1 MSPRKLSLLTALV
14 TGLLVSTGQFLA
26 RQERQQEA
34 AGLRAENELLRL
46 KISQQHQVQLS
57 QAEPSGPRIKTGPVI
72 EGSQPAG
79 ALIDAAEEVPSRL
92 SQLLKPTYRN
102 AGQATP
108 VAALQTLAWA
118 CDRGDMEMMEKLQ
131 VFDPA
136 AREKAMQHFP
146 AMPPEIRAQW
156 ATPEALSAA
165 LYISDG
171 MQHPYPGAAVLEQ
184 AEFETISPTR
194 VRLHLPGANG
204 NGYEF
209 QLTAE
214 GWKVAVTM
222 AVVDDYLRQS
232 ANRASKP

>member
-1 MSPRKLSLLTALV
+1 MSPPKLSLLTAFA
-14 TGLLVSTGQFLA
+14 TGLLVSSGQFFV
-26 RQERQQEA
+26 RQNRQQEA
-34 AGLRAENELLRL
+34 TRLRAENGQLRS
-46 KISQQHQVQLS
+46 KISRLHQEHEPLRPT
-57 QAEPSGPRIKTGPVI
+57 APSGHKATIDPATEGGPPSRVLVD
-72 EGSQPAG
+72 G
-79 ALIDAAEEVPSRL
+79 AEEVPSKL
-92 SQLLKPTYRN
+92 SPLSKPTYRN

-118 CDRGDMEMMEKLQ
+118 CDRADMEMMEKLQ

-136 AREKAMQHFP
+136 AREKTMQHFP
-146 AMPPEIRAQW
+146 ALPPEIRAKW
-156 ATPEALSAA
+156 ATPEAMSAA

-171 MQHPYPGAAVLEQ
+171 MHRPYPGAAVLEQ

-209 QLTAE
+209 QLTNE

-222 AVVDDYLRQS
+222 KVVDAAIERWLRPQ
-232 ANRASKP
+232 P

>member
-1 MSPRKLSLLTALV
+1 MSPRRLSLLTILV
-14 TGLLVSTGQFLA
+14 TGLLVSTSQFIA
-26 RQERQQEA
+26 RQDRQQEA
-34 AGLRAENELLRL
+34 TRLRAENMRLRA
-46 KISQQHQVQLS
+46 KISRQHQVQLR
-57 QAEPSGPRIKTGPVI
+57 QAESSGRRVETGPGA
-72 EGSQPAG
+72 EGSPPAG
-79 ALIDAAEEVPSRL
+79 APIDAAEEGSSKL
-92 SQLLKPTYRN
+92 AQLLRPTYRN

-136 AREKAMQHFP
+136 AREKAMRHFP
-146 AMPPEIRAQW
+146 ELPPEIRAQW
-156 ATPEALSAA
+156 ATPEAMSAA

-171 MQHPYPGAAVLEQ
+171 MHHPYPGAAVLEQ

-194 VRLHLPGANG
+194 VRLHLRGANG
-204 NGYEF
+204 DGYEF

-222 AVVDDYLRQS
+222 SVVDASIEKWLR
-232 ANRASKP
+232 PPP

>member
-1 MSPRKLSLLTALV
+1 VSPHKLSLLTALV
-14 TGLLVSTGQFLA
+14 TGLLVSTGQFLV

-34 AGLRAENELLRL
+34 ARLGEENLRLRL

-57 QAEPSGPRIKTGPVI
+57 QAESVGPRIMTGPAI
-72 EGSQPAG
+72 EGGQPTG
-79 ALIDAAEEVPSRL
+79 ALIEAAEVVPSKL
-92 SQLLKPTYRN
+92 SQLLKPAYRN

-136 AREKAMQHFP
+136 AREKAMQYFP

-156 ATPEALSAA
+156 ATPEAMSAA

-171 MQHPYPGAAVLEQ
+171 MHRPYPGAAVLEQ

-204 NGYEF
+204 DGYEF

-222 AVVDDYLRQS
+222 KVVDDYIQAS
-232 ANRASKP
+232 ARRDPGR